1 MDFIIGLPI
10 SEGYT
15 NLIIIINRLGKGI
28 LLEPI
33 RIIKVKDVIRVFL

>member
-1 MDFIIGLPI
+1 MNFIIGPPI

-28 LLEPI
+28 LLELI
-33 RIIKVKDVIRVFL
+33 LTIKVKDVIRVFF